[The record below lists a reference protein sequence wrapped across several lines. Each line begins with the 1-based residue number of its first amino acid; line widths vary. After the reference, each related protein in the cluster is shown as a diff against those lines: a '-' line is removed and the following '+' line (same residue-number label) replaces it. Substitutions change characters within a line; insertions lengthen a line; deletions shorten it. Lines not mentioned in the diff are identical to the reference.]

1 MKHLLF
7 ILAIISFSTVLE
19 AKRMRPVTPLDG
31 DWHIVRLALKGKTI
45 RLKDTDVTSVNINSY
60 NKRINANLGCN
71 TLNGN
76 YETDEKSSLKFSN
89 MIATEMFCEGKMLR
103 ENMFNKITPIIT
115 SYKISNDKMTLTFFN
130 KRAIV
135 MVLKRGLAEVKE

>member
-1 MKHLLF
+1 MKKIFVLIALLF
-7 ILAIISFSTVLE
+7 ISSLLE
-19 AKRMRPVTPLDG
+19 AKRMRPVTALDG
-31 DWHIVRLALKGKTI
+31 DWHVVKLALKGKTL

-60 NKRINANLGCN
+60 NKRINANMGCN

-76 YETDEKSSLKFSN
+76 YTTDDVSTMKFSN
-89 MIATEMFCEGKMLR
+89 LIATEMFCEGKMLR
-103 ENMFNKITPIIT
+103 ENMFNKISPLIT

-135 MVLKRGLAEVKE
+135 MVLKRGLVDLKE